1 MHKKSVIKSVI
12 ITRPLA
18 QAGEFARRVE
28 AIGRRPEIFPL
39 LEIHALADN
48 SALETVLSRL
58 SEFALVAFV
67 SPNAIDAVF
76 RHIHEWPEQ
85 GPIAVRGAG
94 SRAALAAHGV
104 TATRYHI
111 ISPSNRDRTDSETL
125 LDDLDL
131 EQLSGKQVLIVR
143 GQTGRELLGDALRA
157 RAIHVT
163 QIAAY
168 RRDAPELSEQVRKKV
183 SKLLEQDNDWVVT
196 STEALKTMLSWANR
210 VDISDG
216 VAKMQRQHIIVPH
229 VRIAENAKLFGFQTI
244 TLTGSGDERL
254 LVALQS
260 QL

>member
-1 MHKKSVIKSVI
+1 MQKKSVI

-28 AIGRRPEIFPL
+28 AIGRHPEIFPL
-39 LEIHALADN
+39 LEIHALVDN
-48 SALETVLSRL
+48 SALEAVLSQL
-58 SEFALVAFV
+58 SGFALVAFV

-76 RHIHEWPEQ
+76 RHIHEWPVQ
-85 GPIAVRGAG
+85 VPIAVMGAG

-104 TATRYHI
+104 SGTSYEI
-111 ISPSNRDRTDSETL
+111 ISPGNPDRTDSETL
-125 LDDLDL
+125 LDDLNL

-143 GQTGRELLGDALRA
+143 GQSGRELLGDALRA
-157 RAIHVT
+157 RSIGVT

-168 RRDAPELSEQVRKKV
+168 RRDAPALSEQVRQKF
-183 SKLLEQDNDWVVT
+183 SKLLVQDNDWVVT
-196 STEALKTMLSWANR
+196 STEALKTMLSWAGQ
-210 VDISDG
+210 VGIPDG
-216 VAKMQRQHIIVPH
+216 VAKMQHQHLIVPH